1 MHTQSIIAWRESPIP
16 VTHTLSK
23 QSISLQD
30 LTQPHV
36 ISTLADQLI
45 HSGTFQSRTAY
56 MMIVHYAVD
65 AMVIAWFAP
74 LIRDKAL
81 FTLDANDVGF
91 ILGTQGQLSHIWIHP
106 DIAQTTMSVNMSD
119 LGQIIAPIMNGIVTS
134 IHKAGHIG
142 KRGITIVFVEAL
154 IRRITALTRCYDHE
168 LPCDWSQALLYGLGY
183 IAKPQNTVT
192 VHPDDGPAIEMPIP
206 TVCCV
211 LSRYADQYACPTCP
225 QHASH
230 AVRRTFTEAWLAT
243 LNAHE
248 FLGVTGRHRI
258 GGQS

>member
-1 MHTQSIIAWRESPIP
+1 MNTQSIIAWRDSSIP
-16 VTHTLSK
+16 VAHTRSMQPIL
-23 QSISLQD
+23 LQD

-36 ISTLADQLI
+36 ITTLADQLM
-45 HSGTFQSRTAY
+45 HSSAYQSRTAH

-65 AMVIAWFAP
+65 AMVMAWFAP

-106 DIAQTTMSVNMSD
+106 DIAQTTTSVNMSA
-119 LGQIIAPIMNGIVTS
+119 LGQIIAPIMDGIVTS

-142 KRGITIVFVEAL
+142 ERGIRIVFVEAL

-168 LPCDWSQALLYGLGY
+168 LPCDWSPKLLCGLGY
-183 IAKPQNTVT
+183 IAKPQRTVV
-192 VHPDDGPAIEMPIP
+192 VHPDSGPDIEMPIP

-211 LSRYADQYACPTCP
+211 LSRDADQYACPTCP
-225 QHASH
+225 QHASQD
-230 AVRRTFTEAWLAT
+230 VRRTLTEAWLAT
-243 LNAHE
+243 LNEHE
-248 FLGVTGRHRI
+248 FLGVTGRQRI